1 MIRRPPRSTRT
12 DTLFPYTTLFRSLR
26 VLSVRGEIMA
36 STRFQRLALLL
47 GGATAIVMPA
57 PLLAQDNQVY
67 QFDIPAQ
74 ALGDALRRVAAQAGL
89 QLYAAADD
97 VNDLAAPRVRG
108 AMTAQQAIETL
119 LAGTQKIGRASWG
132 ERGCK
137 DV

>member
-12 DTLFPYTTLFRSLR
+12 DTLFPYTTLFRSLQ

-57 PLLAQDNQVY
+57 PLLAQDNPVY

-89 QLYAAADD
+89 QLSAAAG
-97 VNDLAAPRVRG
+97 VVTDLEIGKPSCRERACETAVSSVCAAY
-108 AMTAQQAIETL
+108 
-119 LAGTQKIGRASWG
+119 
-132 ERGCK
+132 CK
-137 DV
+137 KKNTST